1 MPRSSGAIS
10 GAISDAVPGVARR
23 PWRRRHP
30 VAWLLGQRLV
40 GIVLVL
46 FVISVLTFS
55 LLHLAPGDLV
65 RTLIGNR
72 QVTPQ
77 LQEQIRA
84 QYHLDDSLPVQY
96 WDWLTNAL
104 HGDLGTSV
112 QLQQPVSA
120 VLAERLPLTV
130 ALALLAFVVAVVTCI
145 PLGVFA
151 ALRQR
156 TALDTVSTTVAL
168 VGLSAPP
175 FTIALALLYAL
186 AYYVPIFPVYGSG
199 HGALDVLYHLL
210 LPAAALAAGVGAM
223 LMRIT
228 RTAMIRELESD
239 YVLAARGRGLSGR
252 AVIGLALRNA
262 AIPIVTSAGL
272 VLTFLISGTIVV
284 ETIFSLPGL
293 GQVLQNAVQ
302 YKDLPMLQGVTL
314 VIAAAIAV
322 IAMVADLIYLGLDP
336 RVRSGRARS

>member
-1 MPRSSGAIS
+1 M
-10 GAISDAVPGVARR
+10 
-23 PWRRRHP
+23 
-30 VAWLLGQRLV
+30 GQRLL

-77 LQEQIRA
+77 LQEQIRD
-84 QYHLDDSLPVQY
+84 QYHLDDPLPVQY
-96 WDWLTNAL
+96 LDWLRNAL
-104 HGDLGTSV
+104 HGDFGTSI
-112 QLQQPVSA
+112 QLQQPVST
-120 VLAERLPLTV
+120 VLVDRLSLTV
-130 ALALLAFVVAVVTCI
+130 ALALLAFTVAVLTCI

-151 ALRQR
+151 ALRRQ
-156 TALDTVSTTVAL
+156 TAMDTVATTTAL

-175 FTIALALLYAL
+175 FTIALALLYAF

-199 HGALDVLYHLL
+199 HGMLGVLYHLL
-210 LPAAALAAGVGAM
+210 LPAVALAAGVGAM

-228 RTAMIRELESD
+228 RTALIRELDSD
-239 YVLAARGRGLSGR
+239 YVLAARGRGLSR
-252 AVIGLALRNA
+252 RQVTRLALRNA

-322 IAMVADLIYLGLDP
+322 IAMLADLAYLGLDP
-336 RVRSGRARS
+336 RVRSGRSRS